1 MIGFAFFSAFLSLG
15 LSSWASLMFS
25 VPAYG
30 VKPSFPVICFF
41 THRSSMNFDPSRF
54 PEKTV
59 PLSGIVFKEL
69 APLFHAIEL
78 LKRRE

>member
-1 MIGFAFFSAFLSLG
+1 MV

-30 VKPSFPVICFF
+30 VKPSFSVICFF
-41 THRSSMNFDPSRF
+41 THGSPVNFDPWCF
-54 PEKTV
+54 PEKIV

-78 LKRRE
+78 LKRRDERLLLLELFLLF